1 MIRGRQKRSLAKLML
16 LGSVLAFVVAGIRAT
31 STGAMPG
38 GQGGADTGSLKAYLP
53 LVMDSSSG
61 SAFETDDPGGP
72 DGDDGESPAD
82 GGQFEI
88 DGNAVADEAGNMD
101 WANAA
106 YPPALLIADAH
117 SRIETDPT
125 TFRPDGKFARPGHWS
140 IKPGMVGP
148 GQNELTN
155 VMSWLIFQGD
165 LGQDSPPETQ
175 VVMAMERT
183 KKEGTF
189 FLDFEYNQIAWDG
202 SSGGPQRAPGD
213 LVVGFELKGNPIDPQ
228 ADLRVLIIQY
238 LPAGPPSS
246 CKTTLGNGNKILQ
259 VEVGSEACPPYGAEG
274 WYYRFLANGEILA
287 SSGLGE
293 ATMNAGPVEAPWESF
308 DAQGNPRATI
318 GPFQFAEASLNLRA
332 LAIEPGC
339 TSFSSLHAKDRSS
352 LEVNADLKDLAG
364 PARLAA
370 QCSIEGHKF
379 LDVDGDGVW
388 NQSVEPPLPGW
399 EITLDNGA
407 TTVTDENG
415 GYEFEILAEGTYTV
429 AEVCPKG
436 WAQTAPGATGLA
448 GCGDETYT
456 VEVSTQ
462 NRRVA
467 DLDFGNGQP
476 EIAVEKNCQA
486 DVFVGDAIDYEIMV
500 TNTGNVALQDVIL
513 EDPQLGVSEALAG
526 LEPGESQS
534 VTASLQAAEAGLLEN
549 VATASASY
557 AGATSP
563 VSASDTCAT
572 NVYAL
577 DVTKTTEPSF
587 ARRFNWSIVKAVDD
601 PGPVPILLGRTFDAT
616 YQITVDADGEDSDW
630 AVRGSITVEN
640 PAPMAANLSAVLD
653 EVSGGIP
660 ADVICPSLTVP
671 AGATLTCQY
680 GPVPLPDGSARTN
693 TAIARLQNNDGG
705 TTDFVGTADAIFDGV
720 TPTSLVDEQILVTD
734 DNGTPDDPADDRT
747 LGTVSVA
754 DAPLTFTYTRT
765 FGPFSDESLCHEALP
780 TVKNRAKGI
789 TNDTVTEI
797 SDTADVTIYI
807 LCTMSLG
814 YEDLPLSAGN
824 DWDYN
829 DLVLDM
835 TVNDTRLPN
844 GNVSEISLLVTQRAG
859 PASEPP
865 TTAFV
870 HEFHMAPDGLPGC
883 AGNYRLTT
891 VDATGATTTRTG
903 PFTNGQDF
911 LIIPDTKNPPES
923 VELLIQFTAPGTGC
937 PFNIVD
943 SRPLRTFH
951 GRNLFANPWIVAR
964 DPRGKVRTHTIRRGD
979 VRLLSVPSTW
989 QWPAEKQPIW
999 EMYKCAGPTTDPAIG
1014 PIFVPFWWTQ
1024 TEPPCPPSPG

>member
-1 MIRGRQKRSLAKLML
+1 MTRVRQKRSLAKFIL
-16 LGSVLAFVVAGIRAT
+16 LGTVLAFVVTGIWAT
-31 STGAMPG
+31 STGAMPE
-38 GQGGADTGSLKAYLP
+38 GQGGADTASLEIYLP
-53 LVMDSSSG
+53 LVMHSNSG
-61 SAFETDDPGGP
+61 SASETDDPGDP
-72 DGDDGESPAD
+72 DGDDENSPVEGA
-82 GGQFEI
+82 QFEI
-88 DGNAVADEAGNMD
+88 DGNAIADEPGNLD

-106 YPPALLIADAH
+106 YPPAILIADAH
-117 SRIETDPT
+117 SRIATDPT
-125 TFRPDGKFARPGHWS
+125 TFRPDGKFAQPEQWS
-140 IKPGMVGP
+140 IKSGVVGP

-155 VMSWLIFQGD
+155 VMSWLIFPGD

-189 FLDFEYNQIAWDG
+189 FLDFEYNQMVWDG
-202 SSGGPQRAPGD
+202 SDGGPQRTPGD

-238 LPAGPPSS
+238 LPAGSPSS
-246 CKTTLGNGNKILQ
+246 CKTTLGNGNKVLQ
-259 VEVGSEACPPYGAEG
+259 VEVGSEACPPYGAHG

-293 ATMNAGPVEAPWESF
+293 ATMNAGPIEAPWESF
-308 DAQGNPRATI
+308 DAQGNPRDTI
-318 GPFQFAEASLNLRA
+318 GPFQFAEASLNLSA

-339 TSFSSLHAKDRSS
+339 ASFSSLHAKDRSS

-379 LDVDGDGVW
+379 LDVNGDGLW
-388 NQSVEPPLPGW
+388 DQSEEPPLPGW
-399 EITLDNGA
+399 EVTLDDGT

-415 GYEFEILAEGTYTV
+415 RYEFEILAEGTYTV
-429 AEVCPKG
+429 AEVCPEG

-448 GCGDETYT
+448 NCGDQTYT
-456 VEVSTQ
+456 VEVSAQ
-462 NRRVA
+462 NRRVT
-467 DLDFGNGQP
+467 DLDFGNGRP

-486 DVFVGDAIDYEIMV
+486 DVFVGDAIDYEIVV

-513 EDPQLGVSEALAG
+513 EDPQLGVSETLAG
-526 LEPGESQS
+526 LDAGESQS

-549 VATASASY
+549 VATASAHY
-557 AGATSP
+557 AGATAT
-563 VSASDTCAT
+563 VSASDSCAT

-577 DVTKTTEPSF
+577 DVTKTAEPSF
-587 ARRFNWSIVKAVDD
+587 ARRFNWSIVKTVDD
-601 PGPVPILLGRTFDAT
+601 PGPVPILLERTFDAT
-616 YQITVDADGEDSDW
+616 YHVTVDAVGEDSDW
-630 AVRGSITVEN
+630 SLEGSITVEN

-660 ADVICPSLTVP
+660 ADVICPSLAVP
-671 AGATLTCQY
+671 AGGALTCQY
-680 GPVPLPDGSARTN
+680 GPVPLPDGAARTN
-693 TAIARLQNNDGG
+693 TATARLQNNDGG
-705 TTDFVGTADAIFDGV
+705 TTDFVGTADVTFDGGN
-720 TPTSLVDEQILVTD
+720 PTSLVDEQLLVTD
-734 DNGTPDDPADDRT
+734 DNGTPNDPADDRT

-754 DAPLTFTYTRT
+754 EVPRTFTYART
-765 FGPFSDESLCHEALP
+765 FGPFSDLSLCHEVLP
-780 TVKNRAKGI
+780 TVENRATGV
-789 TNDTVTEI
+789 TNDTATEI
-797 SDTADVTIYI
+797 SDTAEVTIYI

-814 YEDLPLSAGN
+814 FEDLPLGTGN

-829 DLVLDM
+829 DLVLDV
-835 TVNDTRLPN
+835 TIDTTRLPN
-844 GNVSEISLLVTQRAG
+844 GNVSNISLLVTQRAG

-870 HEFHMAPDGLPGC
+870 HEFHMAPDGFPGC

-891 VDATGATTTRTG
+891 VDASGATTTSNG
-903 PFTNGQDF
+903 PFINGQDF
-911 LIIPDTKNPPES
+911 LIIPNTKNPPRS
-923 VELLIQFTAPGTGC
+923 VELLIQFTTPGTGC
-937 PFNIVD
+937 PFNIFD

-951 GRNLFANPWIVAR
+951 GGNLFDNPWIVAR
-964 DPRGKVRTHTIRRGD
+964 DPRGRVGAHTVRRGD
-979 VRLLSVPSTW
+979 VRMLSVPSTW

-999 EMYKCAGPTTDPAIG
+999 DLYKCVGPTTDPTVG

-1024 TEPPCPPSPG
+1024 MEPPCPPSPG